1 MIPVMV
7 SSVTKDKTNI
17 DITKTSIVEYIG
29 TITFEKNEGLD
40 LK

>member
-1 MIPVMV
+1 MILFMV

-17 DITKTSIVEYIG
+17 DITKISIVEYIG
-29 TITFEKNEGLD
+29 IINFEKNEGLD